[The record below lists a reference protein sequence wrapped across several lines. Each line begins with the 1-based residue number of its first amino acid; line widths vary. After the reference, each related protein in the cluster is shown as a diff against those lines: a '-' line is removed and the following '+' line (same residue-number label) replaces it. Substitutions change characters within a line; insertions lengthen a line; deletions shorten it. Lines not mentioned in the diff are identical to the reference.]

1 MIAEPDGIEIG
12 PELEFPEYVAVPD
25 VSVTLSADAVE
36 FWNTQNAPSVIPVMD
51 AGSVMPV
58 MPVLVMEYVVPSDA
72 VVTVMDVPDD
82 TADKLKLPLPLGPGV
97 VPPPHPRNPVGPI
110 GPVHPSAPCIPSI
123 PVIPVAPVGA
133 PIAKAYAIY

>member
-1 MIAEPDGIEIG
+1 
-12 PELEFPEYVAVPD
+12 
-25 VSVTLSADAVE
+25 
-36 FWNTQNAPSVIPVMD
+36 
-51 AGSVMPV
+51 MPV